1 MISSA
6 LASFIKNLQ
15 GKEIPPHIIEKAKYC
30 LIDYLGVTIRGS
42 REKSSQV
49 ASRLINSIKNSDK
62 DSSGLVTI
70 WGHGKG
76 ELMEACFINGISA
89 HALDLDDGHALAQLH
104 PGGAVITSALAV
116 AEYHDKTGQELLEA
130 IITGY
135 EVEIA
140 LGILLNPQHRNQGFH
155 STGTLGVFGST
166 AAAAKLLDLNQE
178 QIINA
183 LGLAGSQSCGLL
195 ESDHAGTMAKHLHA
209 GHAAQSGVRSVLMA
223 QNGFTGASSIFEG
236 REGFINSM
244 CNLNIDFSKLESDL
258 NSLLGQF
265 HIKDVYFK
273 KYPVCRH
280 LHSAID
286 SALHIFN
293 EFKKKQI
300 NIDQIENIKVH
311 TYKIAAEHDNNY
323 PQTSAATRQSLPV
336 SVAIALTKGDIK
348 LEDVKA
354 YDQLSPEIR
363 ELTHKIKVEFDKNL
377 DNFQPYQRPS
387 RIKIV
392 YHSRFNKKIPL
403 QRFNMDISTHNP
415 AGEIDNPLSKK
426 EIKHKFQV
434 LNPQLKD
441 LNWEILNEMDTEKM
455 GSILNN
461 LNL

>member
-6 LASFIKNLQ
+6 LASFIENLY
-15 GKEIPPHIIEKAKYC
+15 GEDIPSNIIEKAKYC
-30 LIDYLGVTIRGS
+30 LIDYLGVTLRGS
-42 REKSSQV
+42 REKSSQ
-49 ASRLINSIKNSDK
+49 AAFRLMNSIKNSDK

-76 ELMEACFINGISA
+76 ELMGACFLNGISS
-89 HALDLDDGHALAQLH
+89 HALDLDDGHALAQVH
-104 PGGAVITSALAV
+104 PGCSVITSALAV
-116 AEYHDKTGQELLEA
+116 AEYYDKTGQELLEA

-135 EVEIA
+135 EVEIT
-140 LGILLNPQHRNQGFH
+140 LGILFNPQHRNQGFH

-166 AAAAKLLDLNQE
+166 AAAAKMLDLNQE
-178 QIINA
+178 DIINA
-183 LGLAGSQSCGLL
+183 LGLAGTQSCGLL

-209 GHAAQSGVRSVLMA
+209 GHAAQSGVRSALMA
-223 QNGFTGASSIFEG
+223 QNGFTGSSSIFES

-280 LHSAID
+280 LHSSID
-286 SALHIFN
+286 SALYIFN
-293 EFKKKQI
+293 EFKIKQI
-300 NIDQIENIKVH
+300 NIDQIEKIKVH
-311 TYKIAAEHDNNY
+311 TYKIAAEHDNYY

-336 SVAIALTKGDIK
+336 SVAIALAKGDIN

-363 ELTHKIKVEFDKNL
+363 ELTHKVMVEFDENL
-377 DNFQPYQRPS
+377 DNLQPYQRPS

-392 YHSRFNKKIPL
+392 YHSNINKKVPL
-403 QRFNMDISTHNP
+403 KHFNMEISTHNP
-415 AGEIDNPLSKK
+415 VGEIDNPLSKK
-426 EIKHKFQV
+426 EIKHKFQL
-434 LNPQLKD
+434 LNPQFKD
-441 LNWEILNEMDTEKM
+441 LNWDILYEMETEKI
-455 GSILNN
+455 GSLVNN

>member
-6 LASFIKNLQ
+6 FASFIENLYWE
-15 GKEIPPHIIEKAKYC
+15 EIPPNIIEKAKYC
-30 LIDYLGVTIRGS
+30 LIDYLGVTLRGS
-42 REKSSQV
+42 REKSSQ
-49 ASRLINSIKNSDK
+49 AACRLMNSIQKTDK
-62 DSSGLVTI
+62 DSAGLVTI

-76 ELMEACFINGISA
+76 GLMEACFLNGISS
-89 HALDLDDGHALAQLH
+89 HALDLDDGHALAQVH
-104 PGGAVITSALAV
+104 PGCAIITSALALT
-116 AEYHDKTGQELLEA
+116 EYYDKTGQDLLEA

-140 LGILLNPQHRNQGFH
+140 LGILFNPHHRNQGFH

-166 AAAAKLLDLNQE
+166 AAAAKILDLNQE
-178 QIINA
+178 HIINA

-209 GHAAQSGVRSVLMA
+209 GHAAQSGVRSAIMA
-223 QNGFTGASSIFEG
+223 QNGFTGPSSIFEG

-244 CNLNIDFSKLESDL
+244 CNLNINFSELESDL

-293 EFKKKQI
+293 EFKVKQI

-311 TYKIAAEHDNNY
+311 TYKIAAEHDNHY
-323 PQTSAATRQSLPV
+323 PETAAATRQSLPV
-336 SVAIALTKGDIK
+336 SVAIALAKGDIK

-363 ELTHKIKVEFDKNL
+363 ELTHKIMIEFDENL

-392 YHSRFNKKIPL
+392 YHSNINKKIALKP
-403 QRFNMDISTHNP
+403 FNIEIITFNP
-415 AGEIDNPLSKK
+415 AGDIDNPLTHK

-434 LNPQLKD
+434 LNPQHKD
-441 LNWEILNEMDTEKM
+441 LNWEILNELETQKM
-455 GSILNN
+455 GSLVNN